1 MKSSTVFFYKEIM
14 YKPLPDGV
22 TIKHS
27 PIHGF
32 GLYASKRINKGTLIG
47 ITHHIDP
54 NSQDGVI
61 RTPLGGFG
69 NHSDNSNC
77 FKLLMEST
85 ICGMKPS
92 TWWIG
97 AKEDIEEDEEI
108 TWTYTLYNPTGEEI
122 MDEDQ
127 KRKNLNH
134 ANALKK
140 EIKILQSRI
149 EPRETGHLHTAIS
162 VLTHRIEE
170 LQNG

>member
-47 ITHHIDP
+47 ITHHVHS
-54 NSQDGVI
+54 NAENGVI

-69 NHSDNSNC
+69 NHSDTPKC
-77 FKLLMEST
+77 FKLLIEDT
-85 ICGMKPS
+85 

-122 MDEDQ
+122 MNEDQ

-140 EIKILQSRI
+140 EIKVLQSRI
-149 EPRETGHLHTAIS
+149 EPHDTGHLHTAIS